1 MALCVAP
8 HPHNIFILTEAIIV
22 LALGMSILEIFL
34 EEGFSLVRNSQN
46 IAHRLQS
53 SIYFTM

>member
-8 HPHNIFILTEAIIV
+8 YPHNIFILTEAIIV
-22 LALGMSILEIFL
+22 LALGMNILEIFL
-34 EEGFSLVRNSQN
+34 EGFSLVRNSQN